1 MIGIL
6 ATVARAGLRRIA
18 PAAARLAGRAARAL
32 TKGKLIGQGGGREA
46 ARTLARGAGAA
57 AGTALTAAAVRDVV
71 RGVRPQP
78 IAGQPGAP
86 YEYDPETGCVR
97 IGKRYRRMNP
107 ANGRALRRAMRRI
120 EGAEKVFRKV
130 FKFKHGKAPTNV
142 RMK

>member
-1 MIGIL
+1 MAWGL
-6 ATVARAGLRRIA
+6 VAGLVGGAVKRIA

-57 AGTALTAAAVRDVV
+57 AGTALTVSTVRDVI
-71 RGVRPQP
+71 RQTRPRRQDET
-78 IAGQPGAP
+78 IA
-86 YEYDPETGCVR
+86 EYAAADDRYISGR
-97 IGKRYRRMNP
+97 RYRRMNP

-120 EGAEKVFRKV
+120 EGAEKIFRKV